1 MPMNRNIKISLAVV
15 FVFCLALTVVF
26 VVSRA
31 GGSGEAEQ
39 TAAPVRAD
47 SQRLS
52 APADSKAT
60 FVEFLDFECEACGAM
75 YPAVERLRQ
84 TYGDQVTFVVRYF
97 PLPGHFNGDRAARA
111 AAAAAQQGRFEA
123 MYKKLFETQQQW
135 GEQQEPLDDLF
146 TSYAQDLGLNMEQ
159 YAADYNSQATR
170 ELIDR
175 DIADGKALGVSG
187 TPTLYIDH
195 TPVEPGTYEDL
206 SAALSSA
213 IKQ

>member
-1 MPMNRNIKISLAVV
+1 MSRNLKVSLAVV
-15 FVFCLALTVVF
+15 FVFCLTLTVVF

-31 GGSGEAEQ
+31 GGTGKAEQ
-39 TAAPVRAD
+39 SAAPVRAD

-52 APADSKAT
+52 APSDSKAT

-75 YPAVERLRQ
+75 YPTVERLRQ

-135 GEQQEPLDDLF
+135 GEQQEPLDELF
-146 TSYAQDLGLNMEQ
+146 SSYAQELGLNMEQ
-159 YAADYNSQATR
+159 YAVDYNSKATR

-175 DIADGKALGVSG
+175 DIADGKARGVSA
-187 TPTLYIDH
+187 TPTLYINH
-195 TPVEPGTYEDL
+195 TAVEPGSYEE
-206 SAALSSA
+206 LSSA
-213 IKQ
+213 LTSAMAK

>member
-1 MPMNRNIKISLAVV
+1 MSRNIKISLAVV
-15 FVFCLALTVVF
+15 FVFSLALTVVF

-31 GGSGEAEQ
+31 GGSSEAEQ
-39 TAAPVRAD
+39 AAPVRAD

-52 APADSKAT
+52 APNNSKAT

-75 YPAVERLRQ
+75 YPTVERLRQ

-146 TSYAQDLGLNMEQ
+146 STYAQELSLNMEQ
-159 YAADYNSQATR
+159 YAVDYNSKATR

-175 DIADGKALGVSG
+175 DIADGRARGVSA
-187 TPTLYIDH
+187 TPTLYINH
-195 TPVEPGTYEDL
+195 TPVEPGSYEEL
-206 SAALSSA
+206 SAALNSA
-213 IKQ
+213 MAQ